1 MLHSNFT
8 TTDNQLVVVAQRIQ
22 LAYILPAYYILT
34 LTFFLLSFS
43 SLAQS
48 NNKINVPAM
57 DASSKDAGYRKKLSK
72 ADAQRSLDAT
82 IVAGRKTHNSDHE
95 GASSFSNGT
104 KTNAPTIQNH
114 QTNRDLKNNS
124 GDPVHGVDVKLGNK
138 NKLYGDPIPGLDDKP
153 RKNHQANGDPVH
165 GVDVKFGYKNQEYG
179 DPVHGV
185 DVKLGATQKTVNR
198 ANKSK
203 VEHWGDPHENLNGYN
218 IKKPVRKG
226 VGKEGDQYEQHADRV
241 N

>member
-124 GDPVHGVDVKLGNK
+124 GDPVHGVDVKLG
-138 NKLYGDPIPGLDDKP
+138 
-153 RKNHQANGDPVH
+153 
-165 GVDVKFGYKNQEYG
+165 
-179 DPVHGV
+179 
-185 DVKLGATQKTVNR
+185 ATQKTVNR